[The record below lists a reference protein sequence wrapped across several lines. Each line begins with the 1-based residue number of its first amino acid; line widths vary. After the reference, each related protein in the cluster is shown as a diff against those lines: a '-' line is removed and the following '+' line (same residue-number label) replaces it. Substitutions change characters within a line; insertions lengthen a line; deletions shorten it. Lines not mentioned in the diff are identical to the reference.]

1 MKRTFLLVTVLG
13 LAACGKPDA
22 VAKDANNVDG
32 LPTLNKTEPSP
43 TGAPP
48 AGAAAPASASPTA
61 AASIPA
67 AVQGRWGLTP
77 RDCTSDLG
85 DAKGLLVINS
95 SELRFYESRAAPG
108 ADVET
113 STDSVSGT
121 FNFSGEGQTWS
132 RYEALEVDGSKMKR
146 TERDPLVTFNYA
158 RCG

>member
-1 MKRTFLLVTVLG
+1 VT
-13 LAACGKPDA
+13 A
-22 VAKDANNVDG
+22 
-32 LPTLNKTEPSP
+32 SP
-43 TGAPP
+43 TG
-48 AGAAAPASASPTA
+48 

-85 DAKGLLVINS
+85 DAKGLLVIDS